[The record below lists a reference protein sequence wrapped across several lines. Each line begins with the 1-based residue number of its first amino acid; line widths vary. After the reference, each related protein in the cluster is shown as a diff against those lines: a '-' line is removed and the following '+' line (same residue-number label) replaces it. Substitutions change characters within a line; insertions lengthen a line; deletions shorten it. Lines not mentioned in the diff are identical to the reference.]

1 MVLVSLPWI
10 SEFYEDKT
18 EYILY
23 IPQPEQAMG
32 ITPINRPEN
41 YCWMTEKM
49 K

>member
-10 SEFYEDKT
+10 SEFCEDKT

-23 IPQPEQAMG
+23 IPQPEQTIG
-32 ITPINRPEN
+32 LTPINGPEI